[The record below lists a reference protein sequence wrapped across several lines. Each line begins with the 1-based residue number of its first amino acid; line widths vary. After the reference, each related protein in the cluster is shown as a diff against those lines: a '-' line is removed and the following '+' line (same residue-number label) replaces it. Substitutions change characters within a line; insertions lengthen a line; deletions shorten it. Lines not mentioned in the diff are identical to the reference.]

1 MTTQE
6 KINQLAS
13 AAIRSAPPAPSLPK
27 PATYMA
33 PFDKPKTVALVAAPV
48 SVSAAAPAP
57 VAPAAAAASEAPAAP
72 FKDEPDPELRA
83 QIEEREGLLG
93 KRNKRR
99 SLAVTVGIFA
109 ILGSAGFWCYQ
120 SPKARAEIGALI
132 PALRQSVDDVKMIG
146 SITEKYDE
154 QLDKIAV
161 HGEHIDEATRAMGID
176 PVSVSPGGNADIDA
190 EMAKMMGEEGP
201 TTGERDR
208 ALKEKFGVIGKLAGR
223 SGDKPAAANQTMP

>member
-1 MTTQE
+1 MTIQE
-6 KINQLAS
+6 KIDQLAT
-13 AAIRSAPPAPSLPK
+13 AALRSAPPEPVAPK

-33 PFDKPKTVALVAAPV
+33 PFDKPKTVALVAVPEIAV
-48 SVSAAAPAP
+48 TAQAQAAAPAP
-57 VAPAAAAASEAPAAP
+57 APAPLPAVP
-72 FKDEPDPELRA
+72 FKDEADPELRA
-83 QIEEREGLLG
+83 QIDEREALLQ
-93 KRNKRR
+93 KRHKRQ
-99 SLAVTVGIFA
+99 SLAVTFGALA

-132 PALRQSVDDVKMIG
+132 PALRQSVDDVKMVG
-146 SITEKYDE
+146 SITTKYDE

-176 PVSVSPGGNADIDA
+176 PSTVSPDQNAEIDA

-208 ALKEKFGVIGKLAGR
+208 ALKEKFGVIGKLAG
-223 SGDKPAAANQTMP
+223 GKGKPAAANEAMP

>member
-1 MTTQE
+1 MTIQE
-6 KINQLAS
+6 KIDQLAN

-33 PFDKPKTVALVAAPV
+33 PFEKPKTVALVAAP
-48 SVSAAAPAP
+48 VSAAAPAP

-83 QIEEREGLLG
+83 QIEERENLLI
-93 KRNKRR
+93 KRQKRK

-146 SITEKYDE
+146 SITKKYDE

-161 HGEHIDEATRAMGID
+161 HGEHIEEATRAMGID
-176 PVSVSPGGNADIDA
+176 PASVSPEGNAEIDA

-208 ALKEKFGVIGKLAGR
+208 AIKEKFGVIGKLAGR
-223 SGDKPAAANQTMP
+223 SGEKPAAANQTMP

>member
-48 SVSAAAPAP
+48 SAAAPAP
-57 VAPAAAAASEAPAAP
+57 VAPAAAAEVPAVP
-72 FKDEPDPELRA
+72 FKDEGDPELRA
-83 QIEEREGLLG
+83 QIEERDALLQ
-93 KRNKRR
+93 KRHKRR
-99 SLAVTVGIFA
+99 SLAVTVGALA
-109 ILGSAGFWCYQ
+109 ILGSAGLWCYQ
-120 SPKARAEIGALI
+120 SPKGRAEIGALI

-176 PVSVSPGGNADIDA
+176 PASASPDQNVEIDA

-223 SGDKPAAANQTMP
+223 SGNKPAAANEAMP

>member
-1 MTTQE
+1 MTIQE
-6 KINQLAS
+6 KIDQLAN

-33 PFDKPKTVALVAAPV
+33 PFDKPKTVALVAAPD
-48 SVSAAAPAP
+48 SAAEP
-57 VAPAAAAASEAPAAP
+57 VPVTAAAAVEAPAAP

-83 QIEEREGLLG
+83 QIEEREIVLA
-93 KRNKRR
+93 KRHKRK
-99 SLAVTVGIFA
+99 SLAVTLGVLA
-109 ILGSAGFWCYQ
+109 VLGSASFWCYQ

-146 SITEKYDE
+146 SITKKYDE
-154 QLDKIAV
+154 QLEKIAV
-161 HGEHIDEATRAMGID
+161 HGDQINEATRAMGID
-176 PVSVSPGGNADIDA
+176 PASASPEGNAEIEA

-208 ALKEKFGVIGKLAGR
+208 AIKEKFGIIGKLAGR
-223 SGDKPAAANQTMP
+223 SGNKPAAANQTMP